1 MIFSIIVFSLF
12 PAKISAQQGMAA
24 TIPVKG
30 YVVLASLF
38 SCTGYWRAE

>member
-1 MIFSIIVFSLF
+1 
-12 PAKISAQQGMAA
+12 MAA